1 MGKKRSRTSQTSKG
15 ERSSVNQKVARATRK
30 MRDELNPFR
39 QLLDQQAAWKRGKN
53 VVLTVQNPNKAE
65 TNKMFIKVPAW
76 QVWGNPN
83 GGGKKK
89 AEAT

>member
-1 MGKKRSRTSQTSKG
+1 MGKKKSRAKQVSKG
-15 ERSSVNQKVARATRK
+15 ERRSVNLKVAAAARK
-30 MRDELNPFR
+30 MRDEEQPFR
-39 QLLDQQAAWKRGKN
+39 RILDQQAAWKKGKN
-53 VVLTVQNPNKAE
+53 VVLTVHNPNKTE
-65 TNKMFIKVPAW
+65 TNKMYIKVPAW

>member
-15 ERSSVNQKVARATRK
+15 ERNSVNLKMAAGARK
-30 MRDELNPFR
+30 MRDESQPFR
-39 QLLDQQAAWKRGKN
+39 RILDQQAAWKKGKN
-53 VVLTVQNPNKAE
+53 VVLTIQNPNKAE